1 MSAIEKCLMSDG
13 FETTEFGGLQ
23 GLTPLMYACMKG
35 DEAMV
40 HMLLDMGARL
50 DISVSYAQFFLFLNE

>member
-1 MSAIEKCLMSDG
+1 MVDFILALHV
-13 FETTEFGGLQ
+13 FQ

-40 HMLLDMGARL
+40 HMLLDMGAKL
-50 DISVSYAQFFLFLNE
+50 DIPVSFSFIRFILSLTSLSAMRR